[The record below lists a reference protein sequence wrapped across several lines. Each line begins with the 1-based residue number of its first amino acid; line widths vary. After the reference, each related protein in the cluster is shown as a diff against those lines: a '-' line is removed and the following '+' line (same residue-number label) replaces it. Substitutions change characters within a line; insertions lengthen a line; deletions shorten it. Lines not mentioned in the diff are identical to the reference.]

1 MAKLKVCNHY
11 LEALFIIVGINIVIT
26 EMVIA
31 VLPFNIS
38 IITHIK
44 IASINNMNIIEI
56 IKLNNFGFIRIP
68 PFLNIFL
75 PYIYIMYNFKK
86 LRLSPHLGRY
96 HFLRK
101 KKTTRRWK
109 IFFFYFLKLHCLSFT
124 L

>member
-11 LEALFIIVGINIVIT
+11 LEDLFIIVGINIVIK

-44 IASINNMNIIEI
+44 IASINDMNIIEI
-56 IKLNNFGFIRIP
+56 IKLNNFGFIRIT

-86 LRLSPHLGRY
+86 LRLSPQMGRY
-96 HFLRK
+96 YFLRK
-101 KKTTRRWK
+101 KKK
-109 IFFFYFLKLHCLSFT
+109 PPVGGKYFFFIFSCSVDH
-124 L
+124 

>member
-11 LEALFIIVGINIVIT
+11 LEDLFIIVGINIVIK

-44 IASINNMNIIEI
+44 IASINDMNIIEI
-56 IKLNNFGFIRIP
+56 IKLNNFGFIRIT

-86 LRLSPHLGRY
+86 LRLSPQMGRY
-96 HFLRK
+96 YFLRKK

-109 IFFFYFLKLHCLSFT
+109 IFFFYFLMQC
-124 L
+124 

>member
-11 LEALFIIVGINIVIT
+11 LEDLLIIVGINIVIK
-26 EMVIA
+26 EMVIVVV

-86 LRLSPHLGRY
+86 LRLSPQMGRY
-96 HFLRK
+96 YFLRK
-101 KKTTRRWK
+101 KKPPVGGK
-109 IFFFYFLKLHCLSFT
+109 YFFYFLMQC
-124 L
+124 